1 MKGSWPRPSWPP
13 PPAAEGPWVREP
25 VEQLV
30 AETEGGGGLK
40 RTVGAL
46 DLTAL
51 GVGAI
56 IGTGLVGL
64 AVYAA
69 YGRTHSRLQRG
80 EGPRAV

>member
-1 MKGSWPRPSWPP
+1 MATAT
-13 PPAAEGPWVREP
+13 PAAEGPLAREP